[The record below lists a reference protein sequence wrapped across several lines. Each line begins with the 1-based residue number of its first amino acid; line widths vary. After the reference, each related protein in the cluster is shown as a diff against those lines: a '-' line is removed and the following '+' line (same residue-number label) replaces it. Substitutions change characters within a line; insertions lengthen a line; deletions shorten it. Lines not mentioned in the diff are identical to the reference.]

1 MTVSQPDLF
10 AHVAAVYADSAT
22 GQVSN
27 TELYERVADRM
38 QLSAVARK
46 QRAAVGSRQEQHN
59 LFHRSVRWQQQ
70 TMRHMR
76 LIERVDGERGI
87 WSLIASAKALH
98 TPLASA
104 RLLAFSTRLGM
115 AVWGD
120 SFDALRGLQEPVHLL
135 FTSPPYLLK
144 KARDYGNP
152 ANESEF
158 VDFIVAAIEPVMRH
172 LAPGGSVCINLGQ
185 DAFVKG
191 TPARSVFLERVTLAL
206 HDRLGLSLMD
216 RSVWHNPSKPPGP
229 TMWACRERV
238 QLSSAFEF
246 VLWFTNDPRHVR
258 ADNRRVLEPHSD
270 RQRKLIAGGGE
281 HRHAQYGD
289 GAYTIRHGSFGHATP
304 GRIPR
309 NVMTLGHACRDTQQM
324 RRLAQELGLPAHGAT
339 FPTRLPDFW
348 IRFLTEP
355 GDLVLDP
362 FGGWG
367 KTALAAQRLQ
377 RRWLIV
383 DKVLDYLR
391 VSGEM
396 FQEFDGFDM
405 PMAVEAWPRIAA

>member
-1 MTVSQPDLF
+1 MTISQPDLF
-10 AHVAAVYADSAT
+10 AHVAAVYADSDA
-22 GQVSN
+22 GCVSN
-27 TELYERVADRM
+27 AELYDRVADRM
-38 QLSAVARK
+38 RLSASARK
-46 QRAAVGSRQEQHN
+46 QREKVGSKQESHN

-70 TMRHMR
+70 NMR
-76 LIERVDGERGI
+76 LMGLIEHVDGERGL
-87 WSLIASAKALH
+87 WSLIAPTKKLH

-120 SFDALRGLQEPVHLL
+120 SLDTLKGLKEPVHLL
-135 FTSPPYLLK
+135 FSSMPYLLSK
-144 KARDYGNP
+144 SRDYGNP
-152 ANESEF
+152 ASEAEF
-158 VDFIVAAIEPVMRH
+158 VDFIVAVVEPVMRN
-172 LAPGGSVCINLGQ
+172 LAPGGSVCLNLGQ

-206 HDRLGLSLMD
+206 HDRLGLWLMD
-216 RSVWHNPSKPPGP
+216 RSIWHNPSKPPGP
-229 TMWACRERV
+229 TIWASRDRV
-238 QLSSAFEF
+238 QLNSAFEF
-246 VLWFTNDPRHVR
+246 VLWFTNDPRQVR
-258 ADNRRVLEPHSD
+258 ADNRRVLEPHTE
-270 RQRKLIAGGGE
+270 QHRKLIAKGGE
-281 HRHAQYGD
+281 QRHAQYGD
-289 GAYTIRHGSFGHATP
+289 GAYTIRHGSFGQATP

-309 NVMTLGHACRDTQQM
+309 NLMTLGHRCRDTQQL
-324 RRLAQELGLPAHGAT
+324 RRIADELGLPTHGAS

-362 FGGWG
+362 CAGWG

-396 FQEFDGFDM
+396 FRDDDGFDM
-405 PMAVEAWPRIAA
+405 PSIISTWPIAA

>member
-1 MTVSQPDLF
+1 MTISQPDLF
-10 AHVAAVYADSAT
+10 AHVAAVYADSDA
-22 GQVSN
+22 GRVSN
-27 TELYERVADRM
+27 AELYERVADRM
-38 QLSAVARK
+38 QLSAAARK
-46 QRAAVGSRQEQHN
+46 QRDAVGTRQEQHN

-70 TMRHMR
+70 NMRHMG
-76 LIERVDGERGI
+76 LIERVEGERGV
-87 WSLIASAKALH
+87 WSLIAPTKKLH

-120 SFDALRGLQEPVHLL
+120 SLDTLKGLQEPVHLL
-135 FTSPPYLLK
+135 FTSTPYLLNR
-144 KARDYGNP
+144 ARDYGNP
-152 ANESEF
+152 ANEAEF
-158 VDFIVAAIEPVMRH
+158 VDFVVAVVEPVMRN
-172 LAPGGSVCINLGQ
+172 LVPGGSVCLNMGQ

-206 HDRLGLSLMD
+206 HDRLGLYLMD

-229 TMWACRERV
+229 TIWSSRDRV
-238 QLSSAFEF
+238 QLNSAFEF
-246 VLWFTNDPRHVR
+246 VLWFTNDPRRVR
-258 ADNRRVLEPHSD
+258 ADNRRVLEAHTE
-270 RQRKLIAGGGE
+270 QHLKLIAQGGE
-281 HRHAQYGD
+281 QRHAQYGD
-289 GAYTIRHGSFGHATP
+289 GAYTIRPGSFGQATP

-309 NVMTLGHACRDTQQM
+309 NVMTFGHRCRDTQQL
-324 RRLAQELGLPAHGAT
+324 RRIAQELGLPMHGAT

-355 GDLVLDP
+355 GDLVLDSLC
-362 FGGWG
+362 GWG

-391 VSGEM
+391 ASGEM
-396 FQEFDGFDM
+396 FRDADGFAM
-405 PMAVEAWPRIAA
+405 PQAIEAWPRIAA